1 MARDS
6 NEVLIG
12 PGTLYTAP
20 VGTAYPADPSVAP
33 SGTWIDIGY
42 SEEGWS
48 FNVGRDFADVEVAE
62 EIDPLDILVTKRDI
76 HLVGASAQGS
86 LENLKIALGGG
97 TITTL
102 TAPNRKKLVPL
113 GTSALDRV
121 ALLFR
126 GNAPK
131 VAGVAKVRDVQMP
144 NAVSVGAIEMASK
157 KAPDKTIIGMD
168 FRLVKVSGTDIFTK
182 IDLT

>member
-12 PGTLYTAP
+12 TGTLYTAP
-20 VGTAYPADPSVAP
+20 VGTAFPADPSVAP
-33 SGTWIDIGY
+33 SGTWIDVGF

-48 FNVGRDFADVEVAE
+48 FNVERDIEDVEVAE

-76 HLVGASAQGS
+76 HVVGACAQAS

-102 TAPNRKKLVPL
+102 TTPNRKKFVPL
-113 GTSALDRV
+113 GTANLDRT

-126 GNAPK
+126 GKAPT

-144 NAVSVGAIEMASK
+144 NAVSVGAIEIAAK
-157 KAPDKTIIGMD
+157 KAPEKSLIAMD
-168 FRLVKVSGTDIFTK
+168 FRLVKVTGTDIFTK